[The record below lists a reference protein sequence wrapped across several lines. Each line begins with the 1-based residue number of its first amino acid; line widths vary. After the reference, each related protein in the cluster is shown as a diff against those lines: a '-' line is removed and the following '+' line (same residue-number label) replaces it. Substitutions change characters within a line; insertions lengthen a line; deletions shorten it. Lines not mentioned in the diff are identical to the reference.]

1 MRNGFNQGKGLDT
14 SDSETLDGS
23 EVTLG
28 YSEPTSRA
36 HNAGDTRPG
45 ADHHQCSMQ
54 HFYYLQAISAY
65 HTIGLVS
72 IPAASISTHHYR
84 DTLSSGSLLCGMP
97 PRILCRGSGWKHGAA
112 VWSLLSLGHMRR
124 STSLAFGAYRVRGS
138 TLAVAL
144 LIASATSFV

>member
-97 PRILCRGSGWKHGAA
+97 PGFFVVVPAGNTAQRFGLCYRLGTC
-112 VWSLLSLGHMRR
+112 VVPPLSPSER
-124 STSLAFGAYRVRGS
+124 TV
-138 TLAVAL
+138 
-144 LIASATSFV
+144 